1 MNLSGELSFPFI
13 YQSVT
18 VRNTYGR
25 LLLALLPLILFSV
38 GRGGVSAFMVFV
50 VAVAAGAVSEFILDL
65 VRNPADQSS
74 SRNGRILFLMLF
86 LGLLLPHNT
95 SPVVVAVAA
104 AATVVVGVHL
114 LGGPG
119 VYYVNP
125 VFIGLLIAGVTG
137 VTTVPAAGSDLV
149 LNVPTVADSSVFM
162 FLTDYVFIPLGMRV
176 PPESIAMILNIG
188 DAGGVSLG
196 SALVLPLLLGA
207 LIVFGE
213 ELVPAQGV
221 VAFILAAVA
230 VLYATGTDLVDLLI
244 RSNLGL
250 IIVFGMAEPSSYPVR
265 RRGMV
270 LFGASAGALAALL
283 LAFPGTSM
291 PVITAMVLVSTFL
304 PWIDQ
309 MVVRR

>member
-1 MNLSGELSFPFI
+1 
-13 YQSVT
+13 
-18 VRNTYGR
+18 
-25 LLLALLPLILFSV
+25 
-38 GRGGVSAFMVFV
+38 
-50 VAVAAGAVSEFILDL
+50 
-65 VRNPADQSS
+65 
-74 SRNGRILFLMLF
+74 
-86 LGLLLPHNT
+86 
-95 SPVVVAVAA
+95 
-104 AATVVVGVHL
+104 
-114 LGGPG
+114 
-119 VYYVNP
+119 
-125 VFIGLLIAGVTG
+125 
-137 VTTVPAAGSDLV
+137 
-149 LNVPTVADSSVFM
+149 M

-196 SALVLPLLLGA
+196 SALVVPLLLGA

-230 VLYATGTDLVDLLI
+230 VLYGTGADMVDLLI

-250 IIVFGMAEPSSYPVR
+250 IVVFGMAEPSSCPVR

-291 PVITAMVLVSTFL
+291 PVVTAMVLVSTFL